1 MTRAPNPAAQAAML
15 FQKGDIA
22 SARQVAEAALADGEE
37 FSLLHIAGVACCR
50 QGDLAGGIDYLQRAA
65 TLRPA
70 EPAVLV
76 TLMRALIDADRAA
89 EALELPFGGDNLPPA
104 ALLLLWRTR
113 AEAAHRA
120 GNAREEAE
128 ALERVLLLDEGNQPA
143 REKIISLLF
152 SLDQSRRALFHLDQL
167 PPSPNRDRARAS
179 AMLLDRRIEEGAAIN
194 RELLQS
200 DSSDRSSWLSLVDLA
215 ERQNDAPELERL
227 IAHGEMAR
235 FDERELDYPRAL
247 IAKRKGDTNRALE
260 LAEASIIPADPARR
274 ASLVATLADRAGDA
288 QRAFVAATEASMSVE
303 DRDGWRRRAADH
315 RAKMQAIEAALTDDW
330 VAAWTEG
337 SPSSRRSPV
346 FLVAFPRSGTT
357 LLDTFLRGH
366 PDVEVVEE
374 EPMLDAATRELGDL
388 ENLNRESP
396 ERIDRARQAYFEELS
411 RHVPD
416 GGDKLVVDKLPLAM
430 TGAPVIHRLFPD
442 AKFIFARRH
451 PADAVLSN
459 YLQSFQ
465 LNDAMANFLDIG
477 DAAAFYDVA
486 LSLWFRARRKLKLD
500 VYDIAYEDLVAD
512 TEGTLRPLVDWLGL
526 SWQPELLDHRRTAAR
541 RDLIATPS
549 YDQVM
554 QPIHQ
559 RASGRWKRYA
569 DQLAPVLPTLDS
581 WARQLGYGSTGKG

>member
-1 MTRAPNPAAQAAML
+1 
-15 FQKGDIA
+15 
-22 SARQVAEAALADGEE
+22 
-37 FSLLHIAGVACCR
+37 
-50 QGDLAGGIDYLQRAA
+50 
-65 TLRPA
+65 
-70 EPAVLV
+70 
-76 TLMRALIDADRAA
+76 
-89 EALELPFGGDNLPPA
+89 
-104 ALLLLWRTR
+104 
-113 AEAAHRA
+113 
-120 GNAREEAE
+120 
-128 ALERVLLLDEGNQPA
+128 
-143 REKIISLLF
+143 
-152 SLDQSRRALFHLDQL
+152 
-167 PPSPNRDRARAS
+167 
-179 AMLLDRRIEEGAAIN
+179 MLLDRRIEEGAAIN